1 MTQRLNQERERLEDF
16 SIGDRVFHRGLK
28 TSGTVTAAGKS
39 IEVTYDQICNNG
51 RNLQGKY
58 SASWF
63 RLIGLLEKLE
73 R

>member
-1 MTQRLNQERERLEDF
+1 MTQRLKEDGLEDF

-39 IEVTYDQICNNG
+39 IEVTYDQTCNNG